1 MHGLSNCVEKKNIDP
16 SGSKAR
22 VIIVRGRVRAFG
34 KCTDGGASSKGRQ
47 NLESMQLTL

>member
-16 SGSKAR
+16 SGSKTR

-47 NLESMQLTL
+47 NLESVRLNV